1 VKQSTTDRTKQK
13 TVATELVS
21 WLGQNGIHHVFGVPS
36 GAWLPYSEA
45 MRIGDVEFVLV
56 TNETAAGFMAVA
68 YSWVRDVPGACY
80 ATIGP
85 GATNLST
92 GIGAAYLNRTP
103 MIALTTEG
111 DGSMIGRTVQMGIDQ
126 QALMIPITKETMR
139 LKPETLVSTLDRA
152 YSIATAERPGPVHI
166 GIPDEFGNA
175 PVHHTTSGLGAVTP
189 QVSPPPEEA
198 LTAMEGAFIG
208 SKKPILAIGIGAV
221 RAGSVDAIRQIA
233 ERHGIPVVLTPMAK
247 GMLSEDH
254 PSYAGVLFHALSD
267 HVALTHKQA
276 DLVVGVGYDPV
287 EFNYESWMPSV
298 PLVSIDT
305 EPADIDRS
313 QYNDVIDVVGAI
325 DVALERLVKLPAIS
339 SDWDFAALAKRRA
352 EMFSLF
358 EPEAD
363 TFGPVAVLKELR
375 EQLPEDGI
383 MTCDVGAHTHLIGQM
398 WRTPA
403 PRKQLMDNGWSSM
416 GFGVPSA
423 IGAKVGRPDLEVAC
437 VTGDGG
443 FMMMAGEMATAVRL
457 GHRIVFVLL
466 SDRSLELINLK
477 QKKRNLGHYGTSLF
491 PADAQPTE
499 TTSLFD
505 VPVIPAH
512 DVDSFRTALKK
523 AFETDGPTI
532 VQAFVDASDY
542 QKLILKKHK

>member
-1 VKQSTTDRTKQK
+1 MTKQK

-21 WLGQNGIHHVFGVPS
+21 WLGRMGIRHVFGVPG

-45 MRIGDVEFVLV
+45 MRTGDVEFVLV

-68 YSWVRDVPGACY
+68 YSWVRNVPGACY

-111 DGSMIGRTVQMGIDQ
+111 DGNMIGRTVQMGIDQ
-126 QALMIPITKETMR
+126 QSLMKPITKKTMR
-139 LKPETLVSTLDRA
+139 LTPETFVSTLDHA
-152 YSIATAERPGPVHI
+152 YSVATAERPGPVHI
-166 GIPDEFGNA
+166 GIPDEFGNT

-189 QVSPPPEEA
+189 RVSPPPDDA
-198 LTAMEGAFIG
+198 LTTMESVFRRSGN
-208 SKKPILAIGIGAV
+208 PILAVGLGAV
-221 RAGSVDAIRQIA
+221 RAGSANAIRRVA
-233 ERHGIPVVLTPMAK
+233 ERHAIPVVLTPMAK

-267 HVALTHKQA
+267 HVALTHRQA

-287 EFNYESWMPSV
+287 EVNYESWMPAV

-305 EPADIDRS
+305 EPADIDRGR
-313 QYNDVIDVVGAI
+313 YDDVIDVVGSINA
-325 DVALERLVKLPAIS
+325 ALERLVQLPAIS
-339 SDWDFAALAKRRA
+339 PDWDLDALAERRG
-352 EMFSLF
+352 EMFSRF
-358 EPEAD
+358 EPEAGS
-363 TFGPVAVLKELR
+363 FGPVAVLKELR
-375 EQLPEDGI
+375 EQLPRDGI

-443 FMMMAGEMATAVRL
+443 FMMVAGEMATAVRL
-457 GHRIVFVLL
+457 GLRIVFVLL

-477 QKKRNLGHYGTSLF
+477 QKKKGLGHYGTSLF
-491 PADAQPTE
+491 PADSNPTE
-499 TTSLFD
+499 TSSLFD
-505 VPVIPAH
+505 VPVVPAH
-512 DVDSFRTALKK
+512 DIDSFRAALKE
-523 AFETDGPTI
+523 AFRADGPVI
-532 VQAFVDASDY
+532 VQAFIDPSDY
-542 QKLILKKHK
+542 AKLILKKHK

>member
-1 VKQSTTDRTKQK
+1 MKRTTTDETSQK
-13 TVATELVS
+13 TVASELVS
-21 WLGQNGIHHVFGVPS
+21 WLGQQGIHHVFGVPS

-45 MRIGDVEFVLV
+45 MRTGDVEFVLV
-56 TNETAAGFMAVA
+56 SNEAAGGFMAVA
-68 YSWVRDVPGACY
+68 YSWLRNVPGACY

-92 GIGAAYLNRTP
+92 GVGAAYLNRTP

-111 DGSMIGRTVQMGIDQ
+111 DSRMIGRTEQMRIDQ
-126 QALMIPITKETMR
+126 QSLMVPITKETIR
-139 LKPETLVSTLDRA
+139 LLPETFVSSLDRA

-166 GIPDEFGNA
+166 GIPDEVGSMA
-175 PVHHTTSGLGAVTP
+175 VHHTRSGFGAVTP
-189 QVSPPPEEA
+189 QVSPPPEDA
-198 LTAMEGAFIG
+198 LTAMEDAFSR
-208 SKKPILAIGIGAV
+208 SKKPVLVVGIGAV
-221 RAGSVDAIRQIA
+221 RCGCVEAIRRIA
-233 ERHGIPVVLTPMAK
+233 ERHAMPVVLTPMAK
-247 GMLSEDH
+247 GMLSEEH

-305 EPADIDRS
+305 EPADIDRGE
-313 QYNDVIDVVGAI
+313 YRDVIDVVGAI
-325 DVALERLVKLPAIS
+325 DVALERLLQVPAIA
-339 SDWDFAALAKRRA
+339 SDWDFDALAKRRG
-352 EMFSLF
+352 EMFAHF
-358 EPEAD
+358 EPRSGS
-363 TFGPVAVLKELR
+363 FGPIAVLKELR
-375 EQLPEDGI
+375 EQLPQDGI

-423 IGAKVGRPDLEVAC
+423 IGAKVARPDLEVAC

-477 QKKRNLGHYGTSLF
+477 QKKRGMGHYGTSLY
-491 PADAQPTE
+491 PEGTKASAIS
-499 TTSLFD
+499 SLFD
-505 VPVIPAH
+505 VPVIPVH
-512 DVDSFRTALKK
+512 DAASYRSALSK
-523 AFETDGPTI
+523 AFQSDGPTI
-532 VQAFVDASDY
+532 IQAFVDSSDY
-542 QKLILKKHK
+542 ETLILKKHK